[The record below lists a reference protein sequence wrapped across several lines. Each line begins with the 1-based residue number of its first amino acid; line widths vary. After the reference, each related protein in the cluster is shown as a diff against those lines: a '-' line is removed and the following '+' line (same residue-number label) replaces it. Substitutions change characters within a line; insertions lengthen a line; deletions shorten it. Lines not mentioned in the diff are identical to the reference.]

1 MLLDGL
7 RGNRGQKRDAD
18 VDDRRG
24 GEGFKP
30 LERVLGNL
38 LALCGELQKPDRQRK
53 RRILEIV
60 RNSDVRGCTISLK
73 AMGSRT

>member
-53 RRILEIV
+53 RRILEN
-60 RNSDVRGCTISLK
+60 RQKFRRKGLHDQPEGD
-73 AMGSRT
+73 G